1 MYDNVLPFDK
11 KYIKKEK
18 KKSPICKGGP
28 RKSLQK
34 GRFELIFKYL

>member
-18 KKSPICKGGP
+18 KKSPICEGGTSQISP
-28 RKSLQK
+28 KRQ
-34 GRFELIFKYL
+34 I